1 MRCSCLRF
9 GFHKTRDC
17 EVFAMTYGSSKA
29 AITALV
35 ANPIVTVLKFIA
47 ALLTHPAS
55 MMNEAIQSMGSLNQR
70 LLIGQQPTRPW
81 SASR

>member
-17 EVFAMTYGSSKA
+17 EVFAMTHGSSKA

-35 ANPIVTVLKFIA
+35 DNPILTVLKLIA
-47 ALLTHPAS
+47 TLLTHPAS
-55 MMNEAIQSMGSLNQR
+55 IMNEAIQSMGSLNQR